1 MGFFFFDPR
10 VFYIWEMICKWWLVH
25 IYVSLLKSIMGIG
38 WFGSQ
43 ANYIHLHQTIS
54 GHAIYIYII
63 CIEIHKHGWY
73 VDGQAGM
80 LRTKMHDFFAMNRRL
95 PDGTLPQSQR
105 FWNPRLTT
113 LDLR

>member
-43 ANYIHLHQTIS
+43 ANYIHLHHLYACMMHIHGQT
-54 GHAIYIYII
+54 
-63 CIEIHKHGWY
+63 
-73 VDGQAGM
+73 
-80 LRTKMHDFFAMNRRL
+80 L
-95 PDGTLPQSQR
+95 SQKC
-105 FWNPRLTT
+105 
-113 LDLR
+113 